1 MEELEKVW
9 SDNDMEG
16 LPFSSTVNEVNV
28 LEVLKKL
35 SSKKSLNTDIYK
47 VKQWIKF
54 NKYFNEVI
62 VFNIFFS

>member
-47 VKQWIKF
+47 KVKQWIKF
-54 NKYFNEVI
+54 NKYFNE
-62 VFNIFFS
+62 